1 VVQFVSTLK
10 SRRRLLAGLQLAFVA
25 VLLAFLTYAFRDAW
39 ADAAPRLRDANPAYL
54 ALAGVLLAAYY
65 LIFVFPWQWILRA
78 LGISVSYRAA
88 LQAEMASMLAKY
100 IPGGV
105 WTPAARIVWL
115 RRVAGVTDTSV
126 VLSSILLEAGL
137 SAVAG
142 VIVFFVGLA
151 IIGGADGPLWLLLV
165 FALLVGVLLHPPV
178 FRSVAARL
186 FKPFGAAPPP
196 MLRYRTILGLLA
208 FYSASWV
215 VGGAALFFLLRS
227 VGATPG
233 PETIV
238 FLGGVGAVGAIVA
251 VLSIVAP
258 SGLGVRE
265 ASMYGLMLAV
275 APAGAALGAS
285 VLNRVA
291 ITVVEAL
298 LLLAGAAIRRPRGEK
313 TRAAAPEIS

>member
-1 VVQFVSTLK
+1 MPAFVSSLK
-10 SRRRLLAGLQLAFVA
+10 GRRRLIAGLQLAFVA
-25 VLLAFLTYAFRDAW
+25 VLLLFLTYAFRDAW
-39 ADAAPRLRDANPAYL
+39 ADAAPRLRDASPVDL
-54 ALAGVLLAAYY
+54 ALAGLLLAAYY
-65 LIFVFPWQWILRA
+65 LVFVFPWQWILRA
-78 LGISVSYRAA
+78 LGINVSYRAA

-100 IPGGV
+100 IPGGI

-115 RRVAGVTDTSV
+115 RKVAGVTNTSV

-151 IIGGADGPLWLLLV
+151 IIGGADGPLWLLII
-165 FALLVGVLLHPPV
+165 FAVVVGILLHPPV
-178 FRSVAARL
+178 FRAVAAHV

-208 FYSASWV
+208 FYSASWLI
-215 VGGAALFFLLRS
+215 GGAALYFLLRA
-227 VGATPG
+227 VGADLG

-238 FLGGVGAVGAIVA
+238 YLGGVGAVGAIVA
-251 VLSIVAP
+251 VLSIIAP

-275 APAGAALGAS
+275 APAGAALGAT

-291 ITVVEAL
+291 ITVVEAA
-298 LLLAGAAIRRPRGEK
+298 LLLAAAVFGRPR
-313 TRAAAPEIS
+313 TQTARTPAPDVS

>member
-1 VVQFVSTLK
+1 MRFLETLK
-10 SRRRLLAGLQLAFVA
+10 RHRYLTAGLQLAFVA
-25 VLLAFLTYAFRDAW
+25 LLLGFLTYAFRDAW
-39 ADAAPRLRDANPAYL
+39 ADALPRLRDANPFDL
-54 ALAGVLLAAYY
+54 AIATALLAAYY
-65 LIFVFPWQWILRA
+65 LVFVFPWQWILRA

-115 RRVAGVTDTSV
+115 RRVSGVTDTSV

-151 IIGGADGPLWLLLV
+151 IIGGADAPYWLLSS
-165 FALLVGVLLHPPV
+165 FALLLLVLLHPPV
-178 FRSVAARL
+178 FRSITTRL
-186 FKPFGAAPPP
+186 FKPFGAPPPP

-208 FYSASWV
+208 FYSMSWV
-215 VGGAALFFLLRS
+215 IGGAALLFLLRG
-227 VGATPG
+227 VGANPG

-265 ASMYGLMLAV
+265 ASMYALMLAV
-275 APAGAALGAS
+275 APAGAALGAT

-298 LLLAGAAIRRPRGEK
+298 LLLAGTMLRRPRAQEN
-313 TRAAAPEIS
+313 RAAAPEVS